1 MKNIISYQLL
11 FVALKILFLAQVI
24 ANLND
29 IIVIIYRVTKT
40 NGTCYTRAL
49 FRTRDLFRTKRKII
63 HQVNIKDDKL

>member
-29 IIVIIYRVTKT
+29 IVIIYRVTKT